1 MIHDCALLHLA
12 LALLDRLEMHP
23 WRCDQIE
30 ILCIGEK
37 RKHFAAWLRQPK
49 LRLEIPHTHGT
60 TPVSVTLKL

>member
-1 MIHDCALLHLA
+1 
-12 LALLDRLEMHP
+12 MHP